1 MDFTALIKKSF
12 SIAREN
18 KILWLFGFL
27 SGGVGSA
34 GAGNLSGFNFSIP
47 APSSETPKFETEQTN
62 ELILGAYD
70 KLNQVPIE
78 TWVFLGVA
86 IAVVVLAIF
95 AIGIFVSNW
104 SAAALVSSILQ
115 RNTQK
120 PTFSSGAKYGMKY
133 WWRFYLVSLVF
144 GLVLL
149 GIALLLGFPVVILF
163 LAGFTPLAIAI
174 LIAVVLIF
182 ILFLIVYSVVGSL
195 ILVLSQRMIVHRGVG
210 VMESIRLSGGLLK
223 THKGESLLTYVVA
236 LGLNMAVSFVMLIIL
251 FPLLIIGGILFFVNL
266 WWVIPIIA
274 IPVMIGLFIFSG
286 FLQAFNA
293 SYWTLFYEHLAAK
306 EGW

>member
-1 MDFTALIKKSF
+1 MDFIALIKKSF
-12 SIAREN
+12 SIAWEN

-34 GAGNLSGFNFSIP
+34 GAGNFSGFSFPFSPID
-47 APSSETPKFETEQTN
+47 SKTPNFETEKTE
-62 ELILGAYD
+62 ELILGAHD
-70 KLNQVPIE
+70 TVSQVPIE
-78 TWVFLGVA
+78 TWIFLGVA
-86 IAVVVLAIF
+86 ITVVILVIF
-95 AIGIFVSNW
+95 TIGIFVSNW
-104 SAAALVSSILQ
+104 SAAALVASILQ

-120 PTFSSGAKYGMKY
+120 PTFGSGARLGMKY

-149 GIALLLGFPVVILF
+149 GIILLLGFPVVILF
-163 LAGFTPLAIAI
+163 LAGFTPLAIAT
-174 LIAVVLIF
+174 LIVVVLIF
-182 ILFLIVYSVVGSL
+182 IIFLIVYSVVGSL
-195 ILVLSQRMIVHRGVG
+195 ILVLSQRLIIHKGVG

-236 LGLNMAVSFVMLIIL
+236 LGLNMAISFVMLIIL
-251 FPLLIIGGILFFVNL
+251 FPLLIIGGILFFVGL
-266 WWVIPIIA
+266 WWLIAIIA
-274 IPVMIGLFIFSG
+274 IPAMIGLFIFSG

-293 SYWTLFYEHLAAK
+293 AYWTLFYEHLAAK

>member
-12 SIAREN
+12 SIAKEN
-18 KILWLFGFL
+18 RILWLFGFL
-27 SGGVGSA
+27 SGGIGSA

-47 APSSETPKFETEQTN
+47 APSSESPKLESEQSD

-70 KLNQVPIE
+70 TVNQVSVE
-78 TWVFLGVA
+78 TWIFLGVA
-86 IAVVVLAIF
+86 LAVVVLVIL
-95 AIGIFVSNW
+95 AIGIFVTNW
-104 SAAALVSSILQ
+104 SAAALVGSILQ

-120 PTFSSGAKYGMKY
+120 PTFGSGSKMGLKY

-149 GIALLLGFPVVILF
+149 GITLLLGFPVLILF
-163 LAGFTPLAIAI
+163 LAGFTPLAIAT
-174 LIAVVLIF
+174 LIAVALVF
-182 ILFLIVYSVVGSL
+182 FVFLVAYSVVGSL
-195 ILVLSQRMIVHRGVG
+195 IMVLSQRLIIHKGIG

-223 THKGESLLTYVVA
+223 THKGDSLLTYVVA
-236 LGLNMAVSFVMLIIL
+236 LGLNIVIGIVLFIL
-251 FPLLIIGGILFFVNL
+251 LLPLLIIGGILFFVNL
-266 WWVIPIIA
+266 WWVIAIIA

-293 SYWTLFYEHLAAK
+293 AYWTLFYEHLASK

>member
-34 GAGNLSGFNFSIP
+34 GAGNMSGFNFSIP
-47 APSSETPKFETEQTN
+47 APGSETSKFETEQSD

-70 KLNQVPIE
+70 TVNQVPIE
-78 TWVFLGVA
+78 TWIFLGVA
-86 IAVVVLAIF
+86 ITVVVLVIL
-95 AIGIFVSNW
+95 AIGIFVTNW
-104 SAAALVSSILQ
+104 SAAALVASILH

-120 PTFSSGAKYGMKY
+120 PTFGSGAKSGMKC

-149 GIALLLGFPVVILF
+149 GITLLLGFPVLILF
-163 LAGFTPLAIAI
+163 LAGFNLLAIAT
-174 LIAVVLIF
+174 LIAVALVFF
-182 ILFLIVYSVVGSL
+182 IFLIVYSVVGSL
-195 ILVLSQRMIVHRGVG
+195 IMVLSQRLIIHKSVG

-223 THKGESLLTYVVA
+223 KHKGDSLLTYVVA
-236 LGLNMAVSFVMLIIL
+236 LGLNIVIGIVLFIL
-251 FPLLIIGGILFFVNL
+251 LLPLLIIGAILFFVGL
-266 WWVIPIIA
+266 WWAIAIIA

-293 SYWTLFYEHLAAK
+293 AYWTLFYEHLAAK

>member
-12 SIAREN
+12 SIAWEN

-47 APSSETPKFETEQTN
+47 APNSEIPKFETEQTD
-62 ELILGAYD
+62 EFVLGAYD
-70 KLNQVPIE
+70 MVNRVPIE
-78 TWVFLGVA
+78 TWIFLGVA
-86 IAVVVLAIF
+86 IVVVLLVIL

-120 PTFSSGAKYGMKY
+120 PTFGFGAKSGMKY

-149 GIALLLGFPVVILF
+149 GITLLLGFPVVILF
-163 LAGFTPLAIAI
+163 LAGFTPLAIAT
-174 LIAVVLIF
+174 LIAAVLIF
-182 ILFLIVYSVVGSL
+182 IIFLIVYSVVGSL
-195 ILVLSQRMIVHRGVG
+195 ILVLSQRLIIHKGVG

-236 LGLNMAVSFVMLIIL
+236 LGLNMAISFVMLIIL
-251 FPLLIIGGILFFVNL
+251 FPLLIIGGILFFVGL
-266 WWVIPIIA
+266 WWVVAIIA
-274 IPVMIGLFIFSG
+274 IPAMIGLFIFSG